1 MVRGAATSARLPG
14 PVGGPEN
21 GHGNGLGNGPGGGL
35 QFWTIFENAFSSEEC
50 AHLTDTFTRIDATDG
65 GLVAGRFDQKVRQ
78 SALAWL
84 PDSEDFAWVDA
95 RLARIAADAN
105 RQLFGYALD
114 GFDEQ
119 LQLAAY
125 GPGHYYDWHIDR
137 GQGSVAGRR
146 KLTLSVQ
153 LSKPDAYVGGAL
165 EINADGHPSQIPRNQ
180 GTAVAFAST
189 TLHRVA
195 PVISGLRHSLVAW
208 AHGPA
213 FV

>member
-1 MVRGAATSARLPG
+1 MVQGPATPVRPPGA
-14 PVGGPEN
+14 
-21 GHGNGLGNGPGGGL
+21 GGGKPL
-35 QFWTIFENAFSSEEC
+35 AFWTVFPDAFSLAEC
-50 AHLTDTFTRIDATDG
+50 AQLTDVFMCQDASDG

-78 SALAWL
+78 SGLVWL
-84 PDSEDFAWVDA
+84 PEREDLAWVDA
-95 RLARIAADAN
+95 RAARLAADAN
-105 RQLFGYALD
+105 RQLFNYALD

-137 GQGSVAGRR
+137 GTGSVAGRR

-153 LSKPDAYVGGAL
+153 LTDPGDYVGGAL
-165 EINADGHPSQIPRNQ
+165 EINADGRPFQAPRNR
-180 GTAVAFAST
+180 GTAVVFAAT
-189 TLHRVA
+189 TLHRVE

-213 FV
+213 FI

>member
-1 MVRGAATSARLPG
+1 MAQGSLASAQPPG
-14 PVGGPEN
+14 T
-21 GHGNGLGNGPGGGL
+21 GGGSAL
-35 QFWTIFENAFSSEEC
+35 QFWTIIPDAFSAPEC
-50 AHLTDTFTRIDATDG
+50 AQLTRLFTDLGSTDG

-78 SALAWL
+78 SSLVWL
-84 PDSEDFAWVDA
+84 PDAEEYSWVDT
-95 RLARIAADAN
+95 RLARLAADAN
-105 RQLFGYALD
+105 RDLFGYALD

-119 LQLAAY
+119 LQIAAY

-153 LSKPDAYVGGAL
+153 LTQPGDYVGGEL
-165 EINADGHPSQIPRNQ
+165 ELNADGHPFQVPRAQ
-180 GTAVAFAST
+180 GTAAVFAST

-208 AHGPA
+208 THGPA